1 VHIFDVVTLL
11 LATTAA
17 LKFWWA
23 SLGIQDLGLLGV
35 AAFASIAEALR
46 RVAIARRHWQRPS
59 TFFSDRR
66 SDLLIAILLAS
77 GPRPILPSFAPSLMA
92 PSFSVPVW
100 VRLLVLT
107 GVVVLATRRLLAAV
121 DFGSKR
127 HVHET
132 AIRQLIA
139 VPDAHI
145 ASMFLLP
152 TCGPQEVRAAGF
164 PTQF

>member
-1 VHIFDVVTLL
+1 MAPSSITAHGTGRTGSAWLWVHMFDVVTLL
-11 LATTAA
+11 LATTAV

-23 SLGIQDLGLLGV
+23 YLGIQDLGLLGV

-46 RVAIARRHWQRPS
+46 RVAIARRQWQRPS
-59 TFFSDRR
+59 TFFGDRR
-66 SDLLIAILLAS
+66 SDLLVAILLAS
-77 GPRPILPSFAPSLMA
+77 GPGPILPFAPSLMA

-127 HVHET
+127 HLHET
-132 AIRQLIA
+132 
-139 VPDAHI
+139 
-145 ASMFLLP
+145 
-152 TCGPQEVRAAGF
+152 
-164 PTQF
+164 